1 MVSSVDYPER
11 QGRRLCQQIM
21 FESLCVF
28 SAESSKLKYINLQCV
43 GVEEE
48 VSQTDIKKKNNSKT
62 SGIIQ
67 TDSTRKYD
75 SVILDIY

>member
-11 QGRRLCQQIM
+11 QGRRLCRQIM

-48 VSQTDIKKKNNSKT
+48 VSQTDIKKKITAKH
-62 SGIIQ
+62 
-67 TDSTRKYD
+67 
-75 SVILDIY
+75 LE